1 MDSFFGIGLPEL
13 LVILV
18 LAGLVMGPQRIR
30 IVARWLGTF
39 VAQMQRLS
47 RDFSRQLNEELD
59 ALDQQEVREALEEVK
74 TLRKQVRDLRK
85 EVLSLPKETAGE
97 AQRALDEAK
106 QPWQVGKKPLANGT
120 TNQPGSTES
129 PAGLPK
135 AVRVP
140 DDPET

>member
-13 LVILV
+13 VVILL

-30 IVARWLGTF
+30 TVARWLGGF

-74 TLRKQVRDLRK
+74 TLRRQVSDLRK
-85 EVLSLPKETAGE
+85 EVFSLPKEAVNEG
-97 AQRALDEAK
+97 QRALDEVK
-106 QPWQVGKKPLANGT
+106 RPLANGSA
-120 TNQPGSTES
+120 NQPGSTQS
-129 PAGLPK
+129 PSGLPK
-135 AVRVP
+135 AIRVP
-140 DDPET
+140 DDPEV